1 MTWASASSTKL
12 CRPRDDCR
20 KQCQLPVQYL
30 LLSCWV
36 FLFQIWKLD
45 FQLVGFAELQSRFV
59 SQDLKMRYVA
69 AAALAAL
76 GGQDVN
82 EANIKKILR

>member
-1 MTWASASSTKL
+1 MSTSSAI
-12 CRPRDDCR
+12 PA
-20 KQCQLPVQYL
+20 VVI
-30 LLSCWV
+30 LS
-36 FLFQIWKLD
+36 FLISNSEAL

-59 SQDLKMRYVA
+59 SKDLKMRYVA

>member
-1 MTWASASSTKL
+1 MTVGSSVNF
-12 CRPRDDCR
+12 
-20 KQCQLPVQYL
+20 QCNTCCCYFEF
-30 LLSCWV
+30 LSKIGSS
-36 FLFQIWKLD
+36 F

>member
-1 MTWASASSTKL
+1 MSTSSAI
-12 CRPRDDCR
+12 PA
-20 KQCQLPVQYL
+20 VVI
-30 LLSCWV
+30 LS
-36 FLFQIWKLD
+36 FLISNLEALF